1 MGLMTSILRW
11 QRNVIFTRSSGSLVS
26 STGKRQETLRGTAAE
41 NVCVGLAERWLRGNK
56 MRIMSS
62 GLILALCMSL
72 IVVPVGAADYT
83 IDIFGNANMD
93 DSIDE
98 LDIEYVQGIIAG
110 TNEETELADA
120 NHDGEIDEEDI
131 TQIELIISG
140 EEEVLTVIDSAGR
153 IVTVPQPI
161 ERIVTTQIPALR
173 NVVILGAAD
182 NVVGIDSYSA
192 ENGMKF
198 FCVQAHPELLDLP
211 TVGNYDQLNME
222 AIIELNPDAIFS
234 YSGYPDVADSI
245 QGKTGIPVV
254 CTLNVEPSN
263 FYMTSGSFSESLML
277 TAEILDKRDRTE
289 WLMSYVE
296 DKLDRITKITAE
308 IPEEEKPKVY
318 ALVWNG
324 IRMTM
329 DYAPVELA
337 GGINV
342 AKEYLLSQ
350 GLESAQINPEQV
362 IIWNPDVIFLGC
374 RGELVATLLEVH
386 PGLEATNAVKEGN
399 VYQIFGPMWCH
410 DQIQLVVETYYMA
423 KLLHPDEFHDFDVED
438 EANRMFEDVYGA
450 EDLYNKVQEARGLE
464 LYRWE

>member
-1 MGLMTSILRW
+1 MLDEKAA
-11 QRNVIFTRSSGSLVS
+11 
-26 STGKRQETLRGTAAE
+26 STGKRQETLRSTAAE

-56 MRIMSS
+56 MRIMS
-62 GLILALCMSL
+62 GVLVLALCMSL
-72 IVVPVGAADYT
+72 VVGPVGAADYT

-93 DSIDE
+93 DTIDE
-98 LDIEYVQGIIAG
+98 LDIEYVQGIIDG
-110 TNEETELADA
+110 TNDETELADA
-120 NHDGEIDEEDI
+120 NYDGEINEEDI
-131 TQIELIISG
+131 AQIELIISG

-161 ERIVTTQIPALR
+161 ERIVTAGIPALR

-182 NVVGIDSYSA
+182 KVVGIDSSTA
-192 ENGMKF
+192 DGGMKY

-211 TVGNYDQLNME
+211 TIGTDSEPNME
-222 AIIELNPDAIFS
+222 TILELKPDVIFIEPS
-234 YSGYPDVADSI
+234 RSDVADSI
-245 QGKTGIPVV
+245 QEKTGIPVF
-254 CTLNVEPSN
+254 CTLHVVTSN
-263 FYMTSGSFSESLML
+263 FYMTSGSFSESFML
-277 TAEILDKRDRTE
+277 TAEILDKKDRAD
-289 WLMSYVE
+289 WLMSYVG

-318 ALVWNG
+318 ALVASG
-324 IRMTM
+324 IRMTG

-350 GLESAQINPEQV
+350 GLEFAQINPEQV
-362 IIWNPDVIFLGC
+362 IVWDPDVILLGSS
-374 RGELVATLLEVH
+374 GESVAKLLETH
-386 PGLEATNAVKEGN
+386 PGLEATTAVKEGK
-399 VYQIFGPMWCH
+399 VYQIIGPMRWH

-423 KLLHPDEFHDFDVED
+423 KLLHPDEFYDLDVEA
-438 EANRMFEDVYGA
+438 EANSMFEEVYGA